1 MLKKFPKF
9 HSGHFDIAAASI
21 PVFLSRLSNV
31 PYHLTQLLDLS
42 ADVCVSI
49 LPPLLCHGA
58 LQGPSVVI
66 LAPLRDHHTGPGV
79 VTEGVVLL
87 VLLVLTGPLLPVL
100 F

>member
-1 MLKKFPKF
+1 MLKQFSKF

-21 PVFLSRLSNV
+21 PVFLSRLSNA
-31 PYHLTQLLDLS
+31 PDHLTQLLDLS
-42 ADVCVSI
+42 ADVCVGI
-49 LPPLLCHGA
+49 LPPLLRHGA

-79 VTEGVVLL
+79 VTERVVLL